1 MIFKSALH
9 FKLNLGRENRQ
20 KKLIEDRTNLR
31 NYNDIKIENKINQN
45 KVSNPEIELETKT

>member
-9 FKLNLGRENRQ
+9 FKLNLCRENRQ
-20 KKLIEDRTNLR
+20 KKLIKDRTNLR